1 MDIEGYFVENEFSN
15 SGRILNLSE
24 NLSDESDGESSSEL
38 AASRQDV
45 VECPGDGVIRNRA
58 RCRQADHWVDCYRD
72 TCCPGY
78 TLIVNRCIPDNE
90 DPCSEKYGL
99 CEQHCSTYFGRVVCT
114 CFSGYTFNKTRHQ
127 IGLLP
132 TCQDID
138 ECIQEN
144 GGCSQTCIN
153 TFGGFK
159 CGCNEGFKLGND
171 DFSCEPLSK
180 TSEKISAEPA
190 YRQKPEFRQLFK
202 TVNVL
207 EEKFRAL
214 NSAIKLYSFAGGV
227 PGPEGPPGPPGPP
240 GPRGFPGPPG
250 DGGET
255 SHDGDG
261 NLEEDMDSY
270 ILTASTNSNKKNFCR
285 CRRGPVGEPG
295 APGERGP
302 RGFRGE
308 QGLRGP
314 RGQDGSFDFL
324 MAMLKD
330 VKEDIKKLN
339 EKVFKP

>member
-1 MDIEGYFVENEFSN
+1 M
-15 SGRILNLSE
+15 IL
-24 NLSDESDGESSSEL
+24 
-38 AASRQDV
+38 
-45 VECPGDGVIRNRA
+45 
-58 RCRQADHWVDCYRD
+58 
-72 TCCPGY
+72 
-78 TLIVNRCIPDNE
+78 
-90 DPCSEKYGL
+90 
-99 CEQHCSTYFGRVVCT
+99 
-114 CFSGYTFNKTRHQ
+114 
-127 IGLLP
+127 
-132 TCQDID
+132 
-138 ECIQEN
+138 
-144 GGCSQTCIN
+144 
-153 TFGGFK
+153 
-159 CGCNEGFKLGND
+159 
-171 DFSCEPLSK
+171 
-180 TSEKISAEPA
+180 
-190 YRQKPEFRQLFK
+190 
-202 TVNVL
+202 
-207 EEKFRAL
+207 
-214 NSAIKLYSFAGGV
+214 GGV

-339 EKVFKP
+339 EKVFKPWKYCIMNTDYFQKQIYFINSAFLHLDTRYNILTINIKSGHPVLHS